1 MNRYP
6 RISIVTPSFNQA
18 AFLEQTIRSVLDQSY
33 PNMEYIVIDGG
44 STDGSVDIIRKY
56 ESRLAY
62 WVSEPDAGQYD
73 AINKGFAKSTG
84 EIMAWLNSDDLYVPK
99 ALDVVADL
107 LGQLPQV
114 EWLTTQC
121 QLNWDRHGRA
131 VSFIEVPAYSRAG
144 FLRAETL
151 DIKKWH
157 ATGWIQQESTFW
169 RRSLWQRAGG
179 RVSTELKL
187 ASDFELWAR
196 FFGHAELY
204 AVHAPL
210 GGFRMHG
217 DQRSLRAFDEYIAEA
232 LNVLVRHGGRP
243 AGRWESNF
251 RRLLPRFVS
260 SHFKPLFH
268 RLGWMR
274 QGPVCV
280 CSLPEATWHVRRE
293 YF

>member
-1 MNRYP
+1 MQTP
-6 RISIVTPSFNQA
+6 KISIVTPSYNQA
-18 AFLEQTIRSVLDQSY
+18 AFLEQTIRSVLDQGY

-73 AINKGFAKSTG
+73 AINKGFAKATG

-99 ALDVVADL
+99 ALDVVVDL
-107 LGQLPQV
+107 FGQLPQV

-131 VSFIEVPAYSRAG
+131 VSFFEVPAYSRAG

-151 DIKKWH
+151 DTKKWH

-179 RVSTELKL
+179 HVSTALKL

-196 FFGHAELY
+196 FFEHAELY
-204 AVHAPL
+204 AVRAPL

-217 DQRSLRAFDEYIAEA
+217 DQRSLKAFDDYIAEA
-232 LNVLVRHGGRP
+232 LSVLARHGGGP
-243 AGRWESNF
+243 AGRWESSV
-251 RRLLPRFVS
+251 RKLLPRFVS
-260 SHFKPLFH
+260 SRFKPLLH
-268 RLGWMR
+268 RLGLMR
-274 QGPVCV
+274 QGPVCA
-280 CSLPEATWHVRRE
+280 CSLPVATWHVRRE
-293 YF
+293 YS